1 MNSIDCRNQ
10 TFDSIQRSL
19 NALRLAAHCAWLD
32 HGPGTTRE
40 VAKKSAIDVKK
51 RKTALDKL
59 VTRQKHSC
67 ERATAHIARR
77 MAILQGRIDS

>member
-1 MNSIDCRNQ
+1 MNMTPQ
-10 TFDSIQRSL
+10 YRSEYRHL
-19 NALRLAAHCAWLD
+19 NNAR
-32 HGPGTTRE
+32 
-40 VAKKSAIDVKK
+40 KKIMRDFRTMVRDVKK